1 MTPDSLVPGVHAL
14 VLLLRRRG
22 ADLLRGCPA
31 AGRKV
36 KSRGTTTI
44 AALPRGLR
52 ARSEPHALCAQYSA
66 IYCTLHITHRC
77 VCARR
82 AWTYRHTNRTV
93 MRLIYSPC
101 AAAAPVHRAR
111 ASTCGTDDGRAGVS
125 AVAAAA
131 KSESEPR
138 PRGEAAW
145 DAVGEPGLQRTQHA
159 GSLSRAGL
167 RAQLV

>member
-77 VCARR
+77 VCTPCVDIPTHKPYCHAFDLLTMCRCRTR
-82 AWTYRHTNRTV
+82 A
-93 MRLIYSPC
+93 P
-101 AAAAPVHRAR
+101 RAR
-111 ASTCGTDDGRAGVS
+111 LDLWHGRREGWCQRS
-125 AVAAAA
+125 G
-131 KSESEPR
+131 SG
-138 PRGEAAW
+138 GE
-145 DAVGEPGLQRTQHA
+145 V
-159 GSLSRAGL
+159 
-167 RAQLV
+167 

>member
-1 MTPDSLVPGVHAL
+1 MPWCCCCAG
-14 VLLLRRRG
+14 G
-22 ADLLRGCPA
+22 APIYSVGARPQAAKSNREAQLQLQRCRVASAPA
-31 AGRKV
+31 A
-36 KSRGTTTI
+36 SRM
-44 AALPRGLR
+44 P
-52 ARSEPHALCAQYSA
+52 SA
-66 IYCTLHITHRC
+66 PSTLLYTVRYTSHTA

>member
-1 MTPDSLVPGVHAL
+1 MPWCCCCAG
-14 VLLLRRRG
+14 G
-22 ADLLRGCPA
+22 APIYSVGARPQAAKSNREAQLQLQRCRVASAPA
-31 AGRKV
+31 A
-36 KSRGTTTI
+36 SRM
-44 AALPRGLR
+44 P
-52 ARSEPHALCAQYSA
+52 SA
-66 IYCTLHITHRC
+66 PSTLLYTVRYTSHTA

-131 KSESEPR
+131 AVSVGACSATTCNTPAALVKGFFSTAPR
-138 PRGEAAW
+138 PPVKLPVSLISRTFCAAAW
-145 DAVGEPGLQRTQHA
+145 FTG
-159 GSLSRAGL
+159 
-167 RAQLV
+167 